1 MKLLMLM
8 FSILF
13 FVLNMSAQNGTIR
26 GKVTSADKGEELIGA
41 SVIIVGTTIGASVNI
56 DGNYSINNM
65 SAGNYR
71 LASQYISFESDTIDI
86 VVNTGKVTIADFALK
101 SSAVAMKSVTIE
113 AKAARSNENALL
125 AIRKKSATVMDGISA
140 QQISKNGDSDAAGA
154 IKRVTGISVEG
165 GKYVYIRGLSDRY
178 SKTMLNGAEIPGLD
192 PNRNSVQMDLFPTN
206 MVDNITILKTFTPE
220 LPGSFTGGLLNIET
234 KDFPEQY
241 TLQFSSSLGYNTQS
255 SLNNNFLTYKG
266 GNTDW
271 LGLDDGTRDIPQ
283 EAIGKVPELF
293 VDNER
298 LSEVTKSFNKEMN
311 TSEENPFL
319 NQSYSFSTGNQKNIF
334 GKPLGF
340 IIGLTYSKENDFY
353 EQGTTGRYSLTGNVD
368 EVKSLNPEILL
379 EDAKG
384 TENALWGAMLNVAYK
399 ISPFHKIGVH
409 MLRNQNGISLARK
422 QEGVIPRDA
431 VGMHY
436 QTRTLQYLERSLT
449 SGQIKGEHY
458 FEKLKALRINW
469 LGSYTLSTQEEPDL
483 RFFTNDYTL
492 ANGSETDTIFRIQP
506 AMYPVPSRF
515 YRNMEETNI
524 DTKINFELPLKNAG
538 SENHSKLKWGVSSV
552 IKDRIF
558 RESRYDYKSQGG
570 VSYNGNISDYLSDER
585 MNVGYPEGYLYI
597 VNASEKRNSYTG
609 NENVLATYLM
619 TDIFLTS
626 RLRMILGAR
635 AEKAQ
640 IAVISANPDLPP
652 GNLDNLDML
661 PAINSSYSLTEKMN
675 LRMAYSRTLARPN
688 FRELAPFGSFD
699 FVGDYFLVGNNDLQ
713 RTLIDNADLRY
724 EFFPRASEIISLS
737 TFYKNF
743 INPIE
748 RAYNPIAA
756 AANPEL
762 NYRNVNQAVL
772 YGAELEFR
780 KSMDFIYKGLANFTV
795 GVNFM
800 YVFSKVK
807 IDSLELISIRAN
819 NAQHPGTRDMFGQSP
834 YIINS
839 FLNYTNDSLKFS
851 ANLSYNIAGPQ
862 LSVVVIGGAP
872 DVYEQPRGQLDFNMS
887 KYLGKNLSLKFSAR
901 NLLNSKYLQTQTYKG
916 EEYVF
921 QSYRTGSL
929 FSLGI
934 NYLIN

>member
-1 MKLLMLM
+1 
-8 FSILF
+8 
-13 FVLNMSAQNGTIR
+13 
-26 GKVTSADKGEELIGA
+26 
-41 SVIIVGTTIGASVNI
+41 
-56 DGNYSINNM
+56 
-65 SAGNYR
+65 
-71 LASQYISFESDTIDI
+71 
-86 VVNTGKVTIADFALK
+86 
-101 SSAVAMKSVTIE
+101 
-113 AKAARSNENALL
+113 
-125 AIRKKSATVMDGISA
+125 
-140 QQISKNGDSDAAGA
+140 
-154 IKRVTGISVEG
+154 
-165 GKYVYIRGLSDRY
+165 
-178 SKTMLNGAEIPGLD
+178 
-192 PNRNSVQMDLFPTN
+192 

-234 KDFPEQY
+234 KDFPDQY

-255 SLNNNFLTYKG
+255 SLNNHFLTYKG
-266 GNTDW
+266 GKTD
-271 LGLDDGTRDIPQ
+271 LVGFDDGTRDIPQ
-283 EAIGKVPELF
+283 KAIGKVPELF
-293 VDNER
+293 IDNKG
-298 LSEVTKSFNKEMN
+298 LSEVTKSFNKVMN
-311 TSEENPFL
+311 TSEESPFL
-319 NQSYSFSTGNQKNIF
+319 NQNYSFSTGNQKRVF

-340 IIGLTYSKENDFY
+340 IMGLSYAKENDFY
-353 EQGTTGRYSLTGNVD
+353 EKGTTGRYSLTGNVD
-368 EVKSLNPEILL
+368 EVRSLNPEILL

-384 TENALWGAMLNVAYK
+384 TENTLWGAVLNVAYK
-399 ISPFHKIGVH
+399 FSPSHKIGAH

-431 VGMHY
+431 EGMHY

-458 FEKLKALRINW
+458 FEKLKELRINW

-492 ANGSETDTIFRIQP
+492 AERGSETDTIFRIQP

-515 YRNMEETNI
+515 YRNMEEVNI
-524 DTKINFELPLKNAG
+524 DTKINFELPLKIAG
-538 SENHSKLKWGVSSV
+538 SENQSKLKWGVSSV
-552 IKDRIF
+552 IKDRVF
-558 RESRYDYKSQGG
+558 RENRYDYKSQGG
-570 VSYNGNISDYLSDER
+570 VSYNGNISDYLSDG
-585 MNVGYPEGYLYI
+585 NLNAGSPDGYLYI
-597 VNASEKRNSYTG
+597 VNTSEKRNSYTG

-626 RLRMILGAR
+626 RLRLILGAR
-635 AEKAQ
+635 AEKAR
-640 IAVISANPDLPP
+640 IAVISANTDLAP
-652 GNLDNLDML
+652 GNLNNLDIL

-699 FVGDYFLVGNNDLQ
+699 FVGDYFLVGNNNLQ
-713 RTLIDNADLRY
+713 RTLIDNADLRC
-724 EFFPRASEIISLS
+724 ELFPRAGEIISFS
-737 TFYKNF
+737 TFYKSF

-772 YGAELEFR
+772 YGAELELR
-780 KSMDFIYKGLANFTV
+780 KSMDFINKRLMNFSVGINFT
-795 GVNFM
+795 

-807 IDSLELISIRAN
+807 IDPLELISIRAN
-819 NAQHPGTRDMFGQSP
+819 NAQHPGTREMFGQSP

-887 KYLGKNLSLKFSAR
+887 KYLGKNISLKFSTR